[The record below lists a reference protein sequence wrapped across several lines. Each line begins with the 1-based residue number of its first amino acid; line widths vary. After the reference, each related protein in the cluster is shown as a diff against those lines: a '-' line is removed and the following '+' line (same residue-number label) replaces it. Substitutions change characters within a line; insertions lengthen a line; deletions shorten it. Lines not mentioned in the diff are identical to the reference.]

1 MRALG
6 ALGMS
11 VGTSLALELGGDAIR
26 SADTLLFNL
35 RTLIR
40 NAHAAYEKDD
50 EGANDAKV
58 LAKDVEEDLL
68 KLGHYLEQLRKGKPI
83 QMVVYY
89 PSYRGLKSKYKHADL
104 TDFLDNGTEKQKK
117 FARLTKDVAEALI
130 SKHKKILVET
140 DVGMPDFKGN
150 GIVMT
155 HHVVDLAEA
164 QGYGRLFLLESY
176 TGVLKPFTA
185 WYTKLTGGE
194 ELHYMPFNRLTIQ
207 IFGDRSTN
215 FKSSTKAIKDLVKKI
230 ALDNN
235 WTSATSMSRVR
246 NSINNLDNPVDKAG
260 LLMMI

>member
-40 NAHAAYEKDD
+40 NAQAAYEKDD
-50 EGANDAKV
+50 EGANNVKV
-58 LAKDVEEDLL
+58 LTKDVEEDLI
-68 KLGHYLEQLRKGKPI
+68 KLGQYLEQLRKGKPI

-89 PSYRGLKSKYKHADL
+89 PSYKGLERKFKHADL
-104 TDFLDNGTEKQKK
+104 TDFLNKGTEKQKK
-117 FARLTKDVAEALI
+117 YARLSKDVADALM
-130 SKHKKILVET
+130 SKHGKILVAT

-150 GIVMT
+150 GLVMT
-155 HHVVDLAEA
+155 HHVVDLADVR
-164 QGYGRLFLLESY
+164 GYSRLFLLESY

-194 ELHYMPFNRLTIQ
+194 ELHYMPFNHLTIQ
-207 IFGDRSTN
+207 VFGDRSTN
-215 FKSSTKAIKDLVKKI
+215 FKSSSKAIKDLVKKI
-230 ALDNN
+230 ALDSG

-246 NSINNLDNPVDKAG
+246 NSIAALDNPVDRAG
-260 LLMMI
+260 LLMMM

>member
-40 NAHAAYEKDD
+40 NAQAAYEKDD
-50 EGANDAKV
+50 AGANDVKQIT
-58 LAKDVEEDLL
+58 KDVEEDLL
-68 KLGHYLEQLRKGKPI
+68 KLGQYLEQLRKGKPI

-89 PSYRGLKSKYKHADL
+89 PSYKGLKSKYKYAEL
-104 TDFLDNGTEKQKK
+104 TDFINKGTEKQKA
-117 FARLTKDVAEALI
+117 FARLTKEVADALM
-130 SKHKKILVET
+130 SKHGKILIAT

-164 QGYGRLFLLESY
+164 PAIGRLFLLESY

-185 WYTKLTGGE
+185 WFTKLTGGE
-194 ELHYMPFNRLTIQ
+194 ELYYMPFNKLTIQ

-215 FKSSTKAIKDLVKKI
+215 FKSSSKAIKDLVKKI
-230 ALDNN
+230 ATEGK

-246 NSINNLDNPVDKAG
+246 NTINSHENAIDRAG
-260 LLMMI
+260 LLMML